1 MSLCI
6 LLFFFFFF
14 KQKTAYDMRISDW
27 SSDVCS
33 SDLLRQ
39 LELVD
44 HLLVLDLH
52 VEALLVPVDQL
63 LDRRRQILV
72 GGDDGNQR
80 ADVEAAGDREQA
92 AAGVEH
98 EGRQLGQQ
106 VVDELH
112 EELAL
117 IDLEADVEDAPQP
130 RREIGALVVGG
141 VVRLHFDAAID
152 DLTDAS
158 RELAC
163 RKLPFTAELQD
174 AAAQARDQ
182 VGLEQHH
189 RAHV

>member
-1 MSLCI
+1 
-6 LLFFFFFF
+6 
-14 KQKTAYDMRISDW
+14 MRISDW

-33 SDLLRQ
+33 S
-39 LELVD
+39 
-44 HLLVLDLH
+44 DLH

-117 IDLEADVEDAPQP
+117 IDLEADVEDAPQ
-130 RREIGALVVGG
+130 RSEE
-141 VVRLHFDAAID
+141 H
-152 DLTDAS
+152 TS
-158 RELAC
+158 
-163 RKLPFTAELQD
+163 ELQSLMRISY
-174 AAAQARDQ
+174 A
-182 VGLEQHH
+182 VLCLK
-189 RAHV
+189 